1 MIVRPTSK
9 QLLEAVR
16 KELRNTV
23 TPAVSNPEVQA
34 KLGMIDS
41 ILGSVAARSDHEVAW
56 IREEIAEIERGAQ
69 AVIAA
74 QADRNGQV
82 LASFQALE
90 SGRSRS
96 DHLPDLHDEYN
107 LAGEVLSCALE
118 AALPVGGALRKKM
131 EDILAARLAR
141 EAEIRGEFALAGRE

>member
-34 KLGMIDS
+34 KLSMIDS

-69 AVIAA
+69 AVITA
-74 QADRNGQV
+74 QADRGGLV
-82 LASFQALE
+82 KAALKALE
-90 SGRSRS
+90 SGRSQS
-96 DHLPDLHDEYN
+96 DRLSDLHAEYI

-118 AALPVGGALRKKM
+118 AALQVGGVLCKTV
-131 EDILAARLAR
+131 ENILAARLAR